1 MKAFLGLL
9 MILGGVVLGFYV
21 GFWICFIGGIVD
33 IINAFKASEPVAVS
47 IIGWGILKIFF
58 ATIAGW
64 VSALALIIPG
74 VGILFSKKASVHY

>member
-58 ATIAGW
+58 TAQK
-64 VSALALIIPG
+64 VKK
-74 VGILFSKKASVHY
+74 ILNKIKSKK